1 MSFVWPSYT
10 CSLPDSA
17 RRFTDLPDETR
28 ASGALPS
35 SAVAHLPNFAVYP
48 VSSTDGPSEED
59 TSSLLGDML
68 RIAAVRS
75 SVCRF
80 ILILPLSLEW
90 RLLETI
96 NSLKILHVY
105 RVVERTIFLKERSK
119 FKVTG
124 AGRNFESAAP
134 CWSTSQRS
142 FAGST
147 ISWRPSP
154 LQVSVILFCSGF
166 VLRSHGTIWVKFIGF
181 V

>member
-105 RVVERTIFLKERSK
+105 RVVERTIFWKKGQSSRSQ
-119 FKVTG
+119 G
-124 AGRNFESAAP
+124 PAE
-134 CWSTSQRS
+134 
-142 FAGST
+142 
-147 ISWRPSP
+147 ISNRRLPVDRRHRGHSREA
-154 LQVSVILFCSGF
+154 LYRDGHLHY
-166 VLRSHGTIWVKFIGF
+166 RYR
-181 V
+181 